1 MKKLFA
7 NKKVLLM
14 ALGVL
19 VLIVSGVFLL
29 RPKSKPDVEYEEVAV
44 KRGNVSVSLN
54 IDGKTAIL
62 RRDLGFELGGRV
74 VDVLVKEGDTVS
86 QWQTLAYL
94 DAREAQKNLE
104 KALRDYSKERAD
116 FEQDR
121 QVTYSNGALTTTIER
136 ILAKNQWDL
145 EKAVLDV
152 ELETISQ
159 QQSYLISPI
168 NGVVA
173 KVDIAP
179 GETVSS
185 QASQPV
191 ITVVDENNFVFEV
204 YAEDIEALKIKK
216 DMPVRISLEALP
228 DTVFEGKVLFVSPL
242 ATLDTNDLATYK
254 VLVEFADAELTLL
267 DAMAGTAEIIS
278 KETKNVLKIP
288 NTAVKLVDQKPV
300 VYFLKDNKLEEKSVK
315 LGFTNGDEVEVISGL
330 EAGDKIVSW

>member
-1 MKKLFA
+1 MKKLLA
-7 NKKVLLM
+7 NKKTLLTVI
-14 ALGVL
+14 AGL
-19 VLIVSGVFLL
+19 VLIVSGVFLF
-29 RPKSKPDVEYEEVAV
+29 RPKADLETEYEELTV

-62 RRDLGFELGGRV
+62 RRDLGFELGGKV
-74 VDVLVKEGDTVS
+74 AGVLVKEGDVVT

-121 QVTYSNGALTTTIER
+121 LVTYPNGALTTTIER

-159 QQSYLISPI
+159 QQSYLVSPI

-185 QASQPV
+185 QASQPI
-191 ITVVDENNFVFEV
+191 ITVVDENSFVFEV
-204 YAEDIEALKIKK
+204 YAEDIEALKIQKE
-216 DMPVRISLEALP
+216 MPVRISLEALP
-228 DTVFEGKVLFVSPL
+228 DSVFEGKVLFVSPL

-254 VLVEFADAELTLL
+254 VLVKFANPELTLL

-278 KETKNVLKIP
+278 KEVKDVLKIE
-288 NTAVKLVDQKPV
+288 NTAVKLVNRQPV
-300 VYFLKDNKLEEKSVK
+300 VYFLKDNKLVEQKVK
-315 LGFTNGDEVEVISGL
+315 LGFTNGNEVEVVSGL
-330 EAGDKIVSW
+330 KAGDKIVNW

>member
-1 MKKLFA
+1 MNFLQKNKKLLVVVGALLLILGFFWLKPKPA
-7 NKKVLLM
+7 AKV
-14 ALGVL
+14 
-19 VLIVSGVFLL
+19 
-29 RPKSKPDVEYEEVAV
+29 DYQEVTV

-74 VDVLVKEGDTVS
+74 IDVLVKEGDTVS

-104 KALRDYSKERAD
+104 KALRDYSKERSD

-121 QVTYSNGALTTTIER
+121 QVTYPNGALTATIER

-152 ELETISQ
+152 ELKTISQ
-159 QQSYLISPI
+159 QQSFLTSPI
-168 NGVVA
+168 SGVVA

-179 GETVSS
+179 GEVVSS

-191 ITVVDENNFVFEV
+191 ITVVDENSFVFEV

-216 DMPVRISLEALP
+216 EMPVRISLEAMP
-228 DTVFEGKVLFVSPL
+228 ETVLSGTVNFVSPL
-242 ATLDTNDLATYK
+242 ATLDSNDLATYK
-254 VLVEFADAELTLL
+254 VLIDFVNPDLNLL
-267 DAMAGTAEIIS
+267 DSMAGTAEIIS
-278 KETKNVLKIP
+278 KEAKDVLKIP
-288 NTAVKLVDQKPV
+288 NTAVKLVNQKPV
-300 VYFLKDNKLEEKSVK
+300 VYFLKDNKLTEQKVR

-330 EAGDKIVSW
+330 KAGDKIVDW

>member
-1 MKKLFA
+1 MKKLLA
-7 NKKVLLM
+7 NKKVLLIT
-14 ALGVL
+14 LGVL
-19 VLIVSGVFLL
+19 ALIVSGIFLL

-74 VDVLVKEGDTVS
+74 VDVLVKEGDNVS

-104 KALRDYSKERAD
+104 KALRDYSKERSD

-121 QVTYSNGALTTTIER
+121 QVTYPNGALTTTIER

-159 QQSYLISPI
+159 QQSYLVSPI
-168 NGVVA
+168 EGTVVA
-173 KVDIAP
+173 IDIAP

-191 ITVVDENNFVFEV
+191 ITVVDENSFVFEV

-216 DMPVRISLEALP
+216 DMPVRISLEAMP
-228 DTVFEGKVLFVSPL
+228 ETVLNGTVNFISPL
-242 ATLDTNDLATYK
+242 ATLDSNDLATYK
-254 VLVEFADAELTLL
+254 VLIDFVNPDLKLL
-267 DAMAGTAEIIS
+267 DSMAGTAEIIS
-278 KETKNVLKIP
+278 KEAKDVLKIP

-300 VYFLKDNKLEEKSVK
+300 VYFLKDNKLIEQSVK

-330 EAGDKIVSW
+330 EAGDKIVSL